1 MQAVKRFFRTFSK
14 GELLLWGASVLLIA
28 VSFCA
33 FDRENW
39 LTLIAS
45 LVGATSL
52 IFCAKGN
59 PAGQALML
67 LFSALYGVISWT
79 FSYYGE
85 MITYLGMTAPMAL
98 VALIAWLRHPFKGNR
113 AEVKVNRL
121 RAGEII
127 FAFLLTAA
135 VTAGFY
141 FILKALHTAN
151 LIPSTVSVATSFLA
165 VYLTFRRSPYYALA
179 YAANDVVLIVLW
191 TLAAIEDLSYLSV
204 IICFVM
210 FLANDLYGFLNWR
223 KMQKKQAAL
232 EAAEAGETAETA
244 EATESAETK
253 GAL

>member
-1 MQAVKRFFRTFSK
+1 MQAVKLFFRSFSK
-14 GELLLWGASVLLIA
+14 GELLLWGASVLLI
-28 VSFCA
+28 VLSFCV

-39 LTLIAS
+39 LTLLAS

-98 VALIAWLRHPFKGNR
+98 AALISWLRHPFKGNR
-113 AEVKVNRL
+113 AEVRVNRL
-121 RAGEII
+121 RAGEAA
-127 FAFLLTAA
+127 FALLLTAA
-135 VTAGFY
+135 VTAAFY
-141 FILKALHTAN
+141 FILKALDTAN

-179 YAANDVVLIVLW
+179 YAANDVVLVVLW
-191 TLAAIEDLSYLSV
+191 TLAAIEDITYLSV

-210 FLANDLYGFLNWR
+210 FLANDLYGFINWR
-223 KMQKKQAAL
+223 RMEKRQQESDAEPAA
-232 EAAEAGETAETA
+232 
-244 EATESAETK
+244 
-253 GAL
+253 

>member
-14 GELLLWGASVLLIA
+14 GEQLLWGASVLLIA

-121 RAGEII
+121 RAGEVV
-127 FAFLLTAA
+127 FAFLLTA
-135 VTAGFY
+135 V
-141 FILKALHTAN
+141 
-151 LIPSTVSVATSFLA
+151 LA

-232 EAAEAGETAETA
+232 EAAETAERA
-244 EATESAETK
+244 ETTERAETK

>member
-1 MQAVKRFFRTFSK
+1 MSQGR
-14 GELLLWGASVLLIA
+14 ASP
-28 VSFCA
+28 S
-33 FDRENW
+33 
-39 LTLIAS
+39 T
-45 LVGATSL
+45 
-52 IFCAKGN
+52 
-59 PAGQALML
+59 
-67 LFSALYGVISWT
+67 
-79 FSYYGE
+79 
-85 MITYLGMTAPMAL
+85 
-98 VALIAWLRHPFKGNR
+98 
-113 AEVKVNRL
+113 
-121 RAGEII
+121 
-127 FAFLLTAA
+127 A
-135 VTAGFY
+135 VTAAFY

-179 YAANDVVLIVLW
+179 YAANDVVLILLW

-244 EATESAETK
+244 ERAEATESAETN